1 MMTKKEMVIDV
12 FVEIR
17 CPACHR
23 KLMKMR
29 VDNKAEPLV
38 ELLIKEKDRQ
48 YSAETRCPSC
58 KVYVGIIS

>member
-1 MMTKKEMVIDV
+1 MSKKEMVIDV

-23 KLMKMR
+23 KLMEIR
-29 VDNKAEPLV
+29 VDNKVALLV
-38 ELLIKEKDRQ
+38 ELLTKEKDRQ
-48 YSAETRCPSC
+48 YTAETRCPSC

>member
-1 MMTKKEMVIDV
+1 MMAKKEMIIDV

-23 KLMKMR
+23 KLMKIR
-29 VDNKAEPLV
+29 VDKKVEPIV
-38 ELLIKEKDRQ
+38 ELLTKEKDRQ
-48 YSAETRCPSC
+48 YTAETRCPSC